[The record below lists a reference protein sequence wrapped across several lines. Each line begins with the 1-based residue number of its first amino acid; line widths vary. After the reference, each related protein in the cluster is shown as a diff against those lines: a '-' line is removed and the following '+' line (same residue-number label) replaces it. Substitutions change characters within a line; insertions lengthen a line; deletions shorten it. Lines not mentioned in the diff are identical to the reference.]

1 MAAAEEEIGDGNFLV
16 GVRDKTLY
24 NGSRYK
30 ERKGDDLMEY
40 TIRNEKL
47 TVVISDRGAE
57 LQSIQT
63 ADGHEYLWQSDPVI
77 WTDRAPNI
85 FPYVARMTDG
95 KYTLNG
101 KEYKMDIHGFLK
113 DLVLDVEEQSQ
124 TAITFR
130 LCSNEQTKAQYPF
143 DFVYRINYKLEQN
156 RLMLT
161 TSVENKGGERMYF
174 GFGGHPGFQ
183 VPMEDGLA
191 FEDYTLR
198 FDQKSQP
205 YRVGFDASCFI
216 TGQDEVYPLTDGDK
230 IELRHDLFDDD
241 AIVLKHMARK
251 VCLGSE
257 KGTRS
262 VTVSYPD
269 LPILGIWHRPKT
281 EAAYVCIEPWSSLP
295 SRAGIVEE
303 LSQQADLIHI
313 APGKTYSNSWSI
325 EIN

>member
-1 MAAAEEEIGDGNFLV
+1 
-16 GVRDKTLY
+16 
-24 NGSRYK
+24 
-30 ERKGDDLMEY
+30 MEY
-40 TIRNEKL
+40 TIQNEKL

-85 FPYVARMTDG
+85 FPYVARMTEG

-124 TAITFR
+124 TAITFC
-130 LCSNEQTKAQYPF
+130 LHSDEKTKAQYPF
-143 DFVYRINYKLEQN
+143 DFVYRITYQVEQN
-156 RLMLT
+156 RLLLT
-161 TSVENKGGERMYF
+161 TSVENKGRDRMYF

-183 VPMEDGLA
+183 VPMEEGLA
-191 FEDYTLR
+191 FEDYMLS
-198 FDQKSQP
+198 FDQTAQP
-205 YRVGFDASCFI
+205 YRIGFDESCFI
-216 TGQDEVYPLTDGDK
+216 TGQDTRYPLIDGDK
-230 IELRHDLFDDD
+230 IALHHDLFDDD

-251 VCLGSE
+251 VRLGSE

-269 LPILGIWHRPKT
+269 FPILGIWHRPKT
-281 EAAYVCIEPWSSLP
+281 EAPYVCIEPWSSLP
-295 SRAGIVEE
+295 SRSGIVEE
-303 LSQQADLIHI
+303 LSQQADLIHLE
-313 APGKTYSNSWSI
+313 AGKTYSNTWSI
-325 EIN
+325 DIS